1 LKVWDFGWN
10 IAITDWLKCF
20 VHGRHY
26 RGSTDFCQLESDF
39 SFFARLECY
48 ILGGDPVVMFKLK
61 KDRVFLLKELRS
73 LVTSGLERSEDR
85 RHSRKLRIMRKEVD
99 KWITELKEPDV
110 TPTTQS

>member
-1 LKVWDFGWN
+1 MFATIGGQPIFVNWKVIFLFLLVWN
-10 IAITDWLKCF
+10 ATYW
-20 VHGRHY
+20 VE
-26 RGSTDFCQLESDF
+26 T
-39 SFFARLECY
+39 
-48 ILGGDPVVMFKLK
+48 PVVMFKLK

-99 KWITELKEPDV
+99 KWINEIKETNV